1 MKNAYRSSVAAL
13 VASLALV
20 AVGVTPAF
28 ASSATVAQ
36 YLANDNVKTVPG
48 SAIAMGGSSF
58 DAPLASA
65 AYSVWAG
72 QSGNNANSLSAYQS
86 HSSGTGRANLI
97 NGTYAIGFSDVPMNA
112 AGQDTSNTSQYAQIP
127 VALGGVALIY
137 NINMKSSVTENAVAP
152 ATGAPVTDSLAG
164 CTSLINSQTI
174 ILTASE
180 IAGIFAGTITNW
192 SNPSIEA
199 TNSKLVLKVKSPLA
213 AASGSRAERFG
224 TTTISCL
231 SNLTNESI
239 KLYDR
244 TAGSGTTFILRDYL
258 NQVAPS
264 TFPYPSS
271 ANFGA
276 ATADESNSTGVAGAV
291 AANDGGFGYV
301 EQSYAAQNPALQV
314 VRIVNSSGHII
325 KLTVGSVQAAAV
337 FGLKAINTSNCH
349 SFTTDQPNTY
359 VAANVNTAC
368 FSFNNQGGG
377 AYPIAGVSY
386 AIIKKTQTSLASG
399 EAAVKFLE
407 YLTQTGQTLAPANY
421 YDSLPT
427 SLQALAFSI
436 LKTVTVPVGNSQ
448 VQAVSTTL

>member
-72 QSGNNANSLSAYQS
+72 QSANNANSLSAYQS

-244 TAGSGTTFILRDYL
+244 TAGSGTTFI
-258 NQVAPS
+258 
-264 TFPYPSS
+264 PSS

-337 FGLKAINTSNCH
+337 FGLKAIDTSNCH
-349 SFTTDQPNTY
+349 AFSTDQPNTY

-407 YLTQTGQTLAPANY
+407 YLTQTGQSLAPANY